1 MTKVEST
8 PHRGRRLWAGITVGS
23 SLLLLSACAGTNSG
37 EGTAAATGSAAE
49 VRSSYGLYKVG
60 KPYQIKGV
68 WYYPQ
73 IDYDYVEEGVA
84 SWYGPGFHGKATA
97 NGETYDQND
106 MTAAHRTLPLPS
118 IVRVTNLENGRSI
131 KVRVNDRGPFAQN
144 RIIDMTRRGAQ
155 MLGFYGAGTAR
166 VRVEVVADESR
177 QLAFTMTGSEYPG
190 GAMVAN
196 RQPTAPIDGSTPPV
210 PVVAASSL
218 EPGPMPSA
226 FEVASA
232 EPQASAVM
240 PAVMTDVAPLDV
252 GQTPVDQTPIV
263 QTAAAYEPVASTY
276 PAVGS
281 TYAGYSPSDGQGLA
295 AADVGALDGAAPTP
309 AVSSAA
315 LPEASRSRAPS
326 SGHYAAVPAAAPA
339 VAIPPKPTSATGGAR
354 AYVQAGAFANA
365 ANADKVRQKLS
376 RFGPVAVVNLGSGG
390 QPLYR
395 VRLGPLNSAGEAE
408 RMLTTVIDAGFPG
421 SRVVIE

>member
-1 MTKVEST
+1 MTRGEFTSN
-8 PHRGRRLWAGITVGS
+8 RGRSVLTGIAIGS
-23 SLLLLSACAGTNSG
+23 SLLLLSACAGTTG
-37 EGTAAATGSAAE
+37 GAGSATPTSGGAE
-49 VRSSYGLYKVG
+49 TRSSYGLYKVG

-97 NGETYDQND
+97 NGETYDQED
-106 MTAAHRTLPLPS
+106 LTAAHRTLPLPS

-155 MLGFYGAGTAR
+155 LLGFYGPGTAR

-177 QLAFTMTGSEYPG
+177 QLALAMTGSEYPA
-190 GAMVAN
+190 GAMVAS
-196 RQPTAPIDGSTPPV
+196 RQPTTPIDGSVPPV

-218 EPGPMPSA
+218 EPSPLPSA

-232 EPQASAVM
+232 DPSVGAVEPTVM
-240 PAVMTDVAPLDV
+240 SDATPLDV
-252 GQTPVDQTPIV
+252 GQASPTYGAQSQAYVTAVD
-263 QTAAAYEPVASTY
+263 STY
-276 PAVGS
+276 VA
-281 TYAGYSPSDGQGLA
+281 YSAADGQGLA
-295 AADVGALDGAAPTP
+295 AADIGAADGAAPAAKVWSAPPPIEP
-309 AVSSAA
+309 AASRSSVSSA
-315 LPEASRSRAPS
+315 LSPS
-326 SGHYAAVPAAAPA
+326 SRFAAVPAAAPV
-339 VAIPPKPTSATGGAR
+339 VAKPPKPTPAAAGPH

-365 ANADKVRQKLS
+365 DNADKVRQKLS
-376 RFGPVAVVNLGSGG
+376 RFGPVAVVNLGSSG

-395 VRLGPLNSAGEAE
+395 VRLGPLSSPGEAE
-408 RMLTTVIDAGFPG
+408 KMLSTVIDAGFPG